1 MFRKNTQRVAA
12 SLHRI
17 VGIVDNVIY
26 VTADQIIA
34 NPINFAPCCFSCRLT
49 DTDNSFVRV
58 YFYNTG
64 TGMTEMGN

>member
-1 MFRKNTQRVAA
+1 M
-12 SLHRI
+12 S
-17 VGIVDNVIY
+17 GIGIVIY

-34 NPINFAPCCFSCRLT
+34 NPINFAPCCFSCCLT